1 MYSEPKFE
9 IIELGQE
16 DILTESNKW
25 NYQEQ
30 IEIDGIIEFQ

>member
-9 IIELGQE
+9 IIELSQE

-25 NYQEQ
+25 NIQDE
-30 IEIDGIIEFQ
+30 IIIDGELEFQ